1 MAASHIHTPG
11 PRITEIAE
19 SSSGGS
25 RFMGML
31 SDKADGKSAVGS
43 TIADGKSAVGNA
55 IVDGKPGAPLAI
67 VDGSVGESDSHPDG
81 TQPSEKPAGAT
92 QSSAAMSIM
101 ERIARARIA
110 QLEER
115 KDEKAARRKEEKEAK
130 TKALAGGKLA
140 KACI

>member
-1 MAASHIHTPG
+1 
-11 PRITEIAE
+11 
-19 SSSGGS
+19 
-25 RFMGML
+25 MGML

-55 IVDGKPGAPLAI
+55 IADGKPGAPLAI

-81 TQPSEKPAGAT
+81 TQPSEKPADAT

-115 KDEKAARRKEEKEAK
+115 KDEQAARRKEKKEAN
-130 TKALAGGKLA
+130 TKALVGGKLA